1 MSSSPLCDDDSS
13 SRHMVRKGYAARAFK
28 GWHGRSAIFL
38 FLLSKPALVLNRLGA
53 QNPFV
58 LRPLGVL
65 DSLGSLLE
73 LLLLNL
79 GAGLRGYH
87 LHE

>member
-1 MSSSPLCDDDSS
+1 MA
-13 SRHMVRKGYAARAFK
+13 RKGYAARAFRR
-28 GWHGRSAIFL
+28 GHRRSAIVSFL
-38 FLLSKPALVLNRLGA
+38 VRKPALVLNRLGA
-53 QNPFV
+53 QNPLV
-58 LRPLGVL
+58 LRSLSVL

-79 GAGLRGYH
+79 SAGLRRDH